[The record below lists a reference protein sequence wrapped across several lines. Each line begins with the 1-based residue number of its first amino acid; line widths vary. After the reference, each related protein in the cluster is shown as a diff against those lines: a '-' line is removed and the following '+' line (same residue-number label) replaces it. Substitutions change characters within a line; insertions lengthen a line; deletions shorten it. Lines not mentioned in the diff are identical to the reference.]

1 MNDVTD
7 NSGGLTSPGNT
18 GSSGTAP
25 AGSPAS
31 PPTPGTSSSGS
42 DTGSSSTESGSSD
55 FESMFSGPGEAPTD
69 LGLTEQP
76 STPPKADPP
85 APPAAPAAP
94 PAAATPVPP
103 QAPAQAPAQQPQA
116 PQPPPP
122 PAAAGGVP
130 PGLDR
135 FDPAQL
141 ASALTANQEELVN
154 VLASQVFNL
163 SPQEVE
169 ALETNIVEAI
179 PRLMARVAIMAQRS
193 ALTQMATIM
202 PVAIQRQQHAM
213 LQAGG
218 AENNFYKAWPALNRQ
233 KHGNLVWSY
242 ASMFRRQFPQAT
254 LQDIVNHVGPMV
266 MAAARIPMGTP
277 APDAPSAPR
286 TNGRTPPPSPFVP
299 AGGGGPVPG
308 GQQRELAPWEAMFAE
323 NG

>member
-1 MNDVTD
+1 MNDVPD
-7 NSGGLTSPGNT
+7 NSGGLTSPGTNT
-18 GSSGTAP
+18 GSSGPAP
-25 AGSPAS
+25 TGSPAS
-31 PPTPGTSSSGS
+31 PPTPGTSPSGS
-42 DTGSSSTESGSSD
+42 DSSSTESGSLD
-55 FESMFSGPGEAPTD
+55 FESMFSGSGEAPTD
-69 LGLTEQP
+69 LGLTEQTP
-76 STPPKADPP
+76 TPPTAEPTAPPAAPP
-85 APPAAPAAP
+85 APPAAAA
-94 PAAATPVPP
+94 PVPP

-122 PAAAGGVP
+122 PAAGSGVP

-193 ALTQMATIM
+193 ALTQMANIM

-218 AENNFYKAWPALNRQ
+218 AEQNFYKAWPALDRQ
-233 KHGNLVWSY
+233 KHGNLVWGY

-277 APDAPSAPR
+277 GPGAPTAPR

-308 GQQRELAPWEAMFAE
+308 GQQRELAPWEAMFATD
-323 NG
+323 G